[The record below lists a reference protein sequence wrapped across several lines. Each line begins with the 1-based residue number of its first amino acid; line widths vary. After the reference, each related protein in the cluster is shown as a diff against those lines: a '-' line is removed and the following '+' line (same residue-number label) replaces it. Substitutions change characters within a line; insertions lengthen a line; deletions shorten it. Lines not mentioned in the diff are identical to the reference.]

1 MGVSA
6 RTRIPRREG
15 RVCRRAVAELHPCV
29 LCFFI
34 VLILAKLGA
43 LVERNRCRAQ
53 VALKSRS
60 VAVSSSSSVGLQ
72 SGCCPLGVPGVG
84 VGKKIERFDKK

>member
-1 MGVSA
+1 M
-6 RTRIPRREG
+6 
-15 RVCRRAVAELHPCV
+15 CRRAVAELHPCV

-34 VLILAKLGA
+34 VLILAKLR
-43 LVERNRCRAQ
+43 VERNRCGAQ
-53 VALKSRS
+53 VALQSRS
-60 VAVSSSSSVGLQ
+60 VAVSSSSSVGIQ